1 MNNKG
6 FYYLAPV
13 LIILALGLVLLPESK
28 HSKELNPRHLLLEIN
43 DQTRFQST
51 DQVAKAIINKDPFY
65 ALVDVRTAAEY
76 SAWTLPD
83 ALNIPLADILKPENS
98 ETLNQS
104 SRRIVFFSN
113 NDIYA
118 EQAWLLCKRSGY
130 KNIFV
135 MKGGLNAW
143 MQTILTPTEPP
154 VTASKADFEQFEF
167 RKAAS
172 QFFKGTAEEGD
183 KEKGKREKEKGERE
197 KEKVKV
203 TPVVKPSGAEGGC

>member
-76 SAWTLPD
+76 ATWSLPN
-83 ALNIPLADILKPENS
+83 AMNIPLADILKPEYS
-98 ETLNQS
+98 ETLNQT

-118 EQAWLLCKRSGY
+118 EQAWMLCRRQGFRNLY
-130 KNIFV
+130 V
-135 MKGGLNAW
+135 LKGGLNAW
-143 MQTILTPTEPP
+143 MSTIINPSEPP
-154 VTASKADFEQFEF
+154 VTASKEEFEQYEF
-167 RKAAS
+167 RKGAS
-172 QFFKGTAEEGD
+172 QFFVGTGEVNLPDKPAE
-183 KEKGKREKEKGERE
+183 KPKAKIKIA
-197 KEKVKV
+197 
-203 TPVVKPSGAEGGC
+203 PVAKPAAAEGGC